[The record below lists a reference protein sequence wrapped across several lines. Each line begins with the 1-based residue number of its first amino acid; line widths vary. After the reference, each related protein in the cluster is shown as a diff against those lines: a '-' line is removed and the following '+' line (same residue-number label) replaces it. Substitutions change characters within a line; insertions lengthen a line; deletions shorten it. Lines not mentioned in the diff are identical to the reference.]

1 MIELN
6 GIGGTGYIM
15 WGNRTHIQIVDG
27 KYHWKSP
34 FV

>member
-1 MIELN
+1 MGAEAQDTSY
-6 GIGGTGYIM
+6 GEM
-15 WGNRTHIQIVDG
+15 KKHIQVVDG